1 MQTTESLMWST
12 QFSFATSLVLL
23 AIKAM
28 PLDLISK
35 SSLEEQAYG
44 LGRELFFS
52 LALQV
57 CYSYASRQTMA
68 WRSQSG

>member
-1 MQTTESLMWST
+1 MWSI

-28 PLDLISK
+28 PLDSISK

-52 LALQV
+52 LA
-57 CYSYASRQTMA
+57 SGQTMA
-68 WRSQSG
+68 CRSQLR